1 MQQRTDPA
9 LAMFKDILVAPTG
22 LAGDAMAVEA
32 GIALG
37 ACFQAHVAVAET
49 MYLPAAMSSAWG
61 VQPDEG
67 IMQQLRSEQRAA
79 AERRATAWRE
89 RLERESV
96 PCEIRIVEA
105 PRSDSGHLVMH
116 ARHADLVVVPR
127 GERGFEFAFV
137 ERFFG
142 LLLFDS
148 GRPVLLAPA
157 ELKLVVPVRHVVV
170 AWQGGK
176 EATRALHDALPL
188 LQLAETVDVL
198 EIVRAGSTAS
208 DEGAAY
214 IDIASHLARHGV
226 NVCVVRHHENATGVS
241 TALLRHCEESAAGLL
256 VAGGYGHSRMREW
269 IFGGTTRELVRSA
282 LIPVL
287 FSH

>member
-1 MQQRTDPA
+1 
-9 LAMFKDILVAPTG
+9 MFKDILVTPAG

-37 ACFQAHVAVAET
+37 ACFEAHVTIAET
-49 MYLPAAMSSAWG
+49 LYLPVAMSSAWG

-79 AERRATAWRE
+79 AERRSTAWRE
-89 RLERESV
+89 RLERESLS
-96 PCEIRIVEA
+96 CEIRMVET

-116 ARHADLVVVPR
+116 ARHADLIVVPR
-127 GERGFEFAFV
+127 GERSFEFAFV

-148 GRPVLLAPA
+148 GRPVLLAPT
-157 ELKLVVPVRHVVV
+157 EFKLVVPVRHVVV
-170 AWQGGK
+170 AWQAGK

-188 LQLAETVDVL
+188 LRLAETVDVL
-198 EIVRAGSTAS
+198 EIAPAGST
-208 DEGAAY
+208 EGGEGSARV
-214 IDIASHLARHGV
+214 DIATHLARHGV
-226 NVCVVRHHENATGVS
+226 SVCVVRHHENATDVP

-256 VAGGYGHSRMREW
+256 VAGGYGHSRLREW
-269 IFGGTTRELVRSA
+269 MFGGTTRGLLHSA
-282 LIPVL
+282 RIPVL
-287 FSH
+287 LSH